1 MDSVPVSAVGQ
12 RARDALDHHR
22 WHEAYDLL
30 VEADARDALSAAD
43 LSLLADAAWWTG
55 RLPAAI
61 DAHER
66 AYGSAVR
73 AGEIET
79 AVNAALS
86 LARENLMRN
95 GHSAAGGW
103 LNRAERLLTGLP
115 ESAGHGWLAAVRS
128 FFASVT
134 GRSDAALREAERAHE
149 IGVRVGDRDLEVL
162 ALSEKGAALLARGD
176 IEAGLAAVDEATVA
190 AVSGEVDPATAGG
203 VCCTTIESCAALGD
217 WQRAAEWTEAQDRWA
232 RREGLT
238 GFPGMCRLFRSDVK
252 RLRGAWLEDE
262 TEARRASDELL
273 GYIPAAVGQAFYQIG
288 QIRLLRGDLAAA
300 EDALLKGHA
309 YGRDPEPTLSLL
321 RLAEGN
327 LEAARDGIRRALA
340 NPVTSPAWGT
350 PSDSDLYRLALLPAA
365 VEIAAAVGDEVT
377 ARDAADELTRIAEKF
392 GLVAIRA
399 SAAAAR
405 GMTLLAERE
414 PASAANELRQAVRLW
429 SELDAPYEAARAR
442 LLLGQALA
450 ADGASDAAAIEIAT
464 ARETFD
470 GLDAAP
476 YAKRATDALGA
487 LPAVVRGGISQAAVR
502 VTRAFMF
509 TDIVDSTRLAEQLG
523 DDAWNGLL
531 RRHNDLIR
539 IVTAE
544 FAGEEIKRTG
554 DGFFLAFPDAD
565 AAIGAAIRIQRG
577 LVERAPN
584 GTGDPELGVRIGMH
598 WAEATRSGL
607 DYIGS
612 GVNQAARIAASAQ
625 GGDVLASAATVAAAR
640 EAPPISARRSVQ
652 LRGISSPV
660 DLVAIEWR

>member
-1 MDSVPVSAVGQ
+1 METVPDSVVGQ

-22 WHEAYDLL
+22 WREAYDLL
-30 VEADARDALSAAD
+30 AEADAREALAAPE
-43 LSLLADAAWWTG
+43 LTLLADAAWWVG
-55 RLPAAI
+55 QLPAAI
-61 DAHER
+61 EAHER

-73 AGEIET
+73 GGDIET

-95 GHSAAGGW
+95 SHSVASGW
-103 LNRAERLLTGLP
+103 LNRAERLLNDLP
-115 ESAGHGWLAAVRS
+115 ENRGHGWLAAVRS

-134 GRSDAALREAERAHE
+134 GLSDAALQEAERAHE
-149 IGVRVGDRDLEVL
+149 IAVRVGDRDLEVL
-162 ALSEKGAALLARGD
+162 ALSEKGAALLARGE

-217 WQRAAEWTEAQDRWA
+217 WQHDAEWSEAQDRWA

-252 RLRGAWLEDE
+252 RLRGAWLEAE

-288 QIRLLRGDLAAA
+288 QIRLLRGDLAGA
-300 EDALLKGHA
+300 EEALLKGHA

-327 LEAARDGIRRALA
+327 LAAARDGIRRALA

-392 GLVAIRA
+392 GLLATRA
-399 SAAAAR
+399 SAATAR
-405 GMTLLAERE
+405 GVTLLLEGEAG
-414 PASAANELRQAVRLW
+414 SAASDLRQALRLW
-429 SELDAPYEAARAR
+429 TELDAPYEAARAR
-442 LLLGQALA
+442 LVLGQALA
-450 ADGASDAAAIEIAT
+450 ADGATDAAAIEIAT
-464 ARETFD
+464 AREAFD
-470 GLDAAP
+470 SLDAAP
-476 YAKRATDALGA
+476 YVKRATDALAA
-487 LPAVVRGGISQAAVR
+487 LPAGTRGRTSQTPAR
-502 VTRAFMF
+502 VTRAFIF
-509 TDIVDSTRLAEQLG
+509 TDIVDSTRLAEKLG
-523 DDAWNGLL
+523 DETWNALL

-539 IVTAE
+539 GVTAE
-544 FAGEEIKRTG
+544 FGGEEIKRTG
-554 DGFFLAFPDAD
+554 DGFFLAFQDPD
-565 AAIGAAIRIQRG
+565 AAIGAAVGIQRRLAEPPSQHVG
-577 LVERAPN
+577 A
-584 GTGDPELGVRIGMH
+584 PELRVRIGLH

-612 GVNQAARIAASAQ
+612 AVNQAARIAMSAL
-625 GGDVLASAATVAAAR
+625 GGEILASAATLAAAR
-640 EAPPISARRSVQ
+640 NKPPTGASRSAE
-652 LRGISSPV
+652 LRGISTPV
-660 DLVAIEWR
+660 ELVAIDWR